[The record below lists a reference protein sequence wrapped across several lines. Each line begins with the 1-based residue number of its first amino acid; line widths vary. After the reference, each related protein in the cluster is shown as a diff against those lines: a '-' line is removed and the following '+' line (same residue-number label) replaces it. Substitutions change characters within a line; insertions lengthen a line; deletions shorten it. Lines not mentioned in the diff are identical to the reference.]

1 MMLTRLIAAVAVAG
15 LAVAGPVKAQ
25 IPVKRT
31 TPEQVTA
38 QAPRLLVANPYT
50 FVSQD
55 TTAAVKIGTAMRL
68 RMEKVVGSNYFVIPR
83 EKINE
88 YLNQFG
94 YSPDAIFALPQQRVL
109 ANSSQA
115 RALVS
120 SSLARGDG
128 GKFTV
133 TARLAGLSDSAGNT
147 FVVAQQTGQS
157 LEQFGSNVADAFA
170 PAIKTLNDSRECIQ
184 QRSAAKDKAATAAK
198 KALSSMPSS
207 GVANY
212 CLALLAMDRKT
223 KADTAEALKDL
234 QTAVTGDQLSLAAW
248 TMLAEIYE
256 VRADTAHTVEALKQ
270 MLVVAPTNQP
280 LRELANK
287 LFIKYEHPEAAEQ
300 AALDGLKLD
309 PTNADLY
316 DLLANARVYKSD
328 FKGAVDA
335 LEQVAANDTTKS
347 DSTFLLK
354 ITVMASQQPDTVRLL
369 KWARIGVNKY
379 PANAALMQQLFTA
392 YSLAGPLD
400 SAVAVAKRL
409 MAVDSTM
416 VGPALGI
423 AKQLIDAKRGADAAP
438 FLVYANAHGDATAKE
453 NAAGLMLNGTLAM
466 IKDQPDS
473 ALAGLRQIAAT
484 ATPGGKYAPIANF
497 YLGILLS
504 QQIQKLDPETEK
516 GKSCDLANKEK
527 GLLDEADKAFQGAAG
542 YKPDDLAKYM
552 KFVEGYKPRVASMIK
567 VYCKQ

>member
-1 MMLTRLIAAVAVAG
+1 MKLTRLIAAAAVVAF
-15 LAVAGPVKAQ
+15 AVAGPLEAQ
-25 IPVKRT
+25 IPVKRS
-31 TPEQVTA
+31 TPDQVVA
-38 QAPRLLVANPYT
+38 AAPRLLVANPYS

-55 TTAAVKIGTAMRL
+55 SAAAVKVGTAMRL
-68 RMEKVVGSNYFVIPR
+68 RMEKVAGTTYFVIPR

-88 YLNQFG
+88 YLSQFG
-94 YSPDAIFALPQQRVL
+94 YQPDAIFPLPQQRVL
-109 ANSSQA
+109 ATSAQA
-115 RALVS
+115 KALVS
-120 SSLARGDG
+120 STLGKAEG
-128 GKFTV
+128 GRYTV

-147 FVVAQQTGQS
+147 FVIAQQSGQT
-157 LEQFGSNVADAFA
+157 LEQFGGAVADAFS
-170 PAIKTLNDSRECIQ
+170 PAIKTLNDARDCNS
-184 QRSAAKDKAATAAK
+184 QRATNPEKAAGAAK
-198 KALSSMPSS
+198 KALSSMPTS
-207 GVANY
+207 GVAHF
-212 CLALLAMDRKT
+212 CMALLAMDKKT
-223 KADTAEALKDL
+223 KADTAEAVKEL
-234 QTAVTGDQLSLAAW
+234 QVAVQGDQLSLAAW
-248 TMLAEIYE
+248 TILAGIYE
-256 VRADTAHTVEALKQ
+256 AHADTAKTVEALQQ

-328 FKGAVDA
+328 YKGAVDA
-335 LEQVAANDTTKS
+335 LEQVAANDSTKA

-369 KWARIGVNKY
+369 KWSRIGVNKY
-379 PANAALMQQLFTA
+379 PANQALLQQLFTA

-400 SAVAVAKRL
+400 SAVSTAKRL
-409 MAVDSTM
+409 MAVDSTQ
-416 VGPALGI
+416 VPAAL
-423 AKQLIDAKRGADAAP
+423 AMAQQLITAKRTADAQP

-473 ALAGLRQIAAT
+473 ALAGLRQISAT

-504 QQIQKLDPETEK
+504 QQIQKLDPDTEK
-516 GKSCDLANKEK
+516 QKSCDLANKEK

-542 YKPDDLAKYM
+542 YKPDDVAKYM

-567 VYCKQ
+567 VYCKP